1 MCKIFLSSLG
11 PMAIR
16 WFDGLDK
23 KAIHKYDELIRTF
36 GARFVTCS
44 RVPKPFDS
52 LITMSMKEGETL
64 RAYSNRYWEL
74 YNKIGEKFCVTD
86 VTSLHTPISS
96 FYLFIII
103 YFYFK
108 QLKFITR
115 FIVKCSQTDIIII
128 IGITS
133 KTIYSLCLPFK
144 I

>member
-16 WFDGLDK
+16 RFDGLDK
-23 KAIHKYDELIRTF
+23 KSIHGYDELIRTF

-44 RVPKPFDS
+44 WNPNPFDS

-86 VTSLHTPISS
+86 VTSLHTPMSS
-96 FYLFIII
+96 FFYLFI
-103 YFYFK
+103 YLLLSF
-108 QLKFITR
+108 FILNNW
-115 FIVKCSQTDIIII
+115 
-128 IGITS
+128 
-133 KTIYSLCLPFK
+133 SLLHVLL
-144 I
+144 